1 MGQDVHFYSPSCAS
15 ILPCNKHKY
24 SIKSACGK
32 LDCCF
37 FCILKRFMITWK
49 AFYTGLVTF
58 TSNGTYI
65 PDILFISVNIA
76 VFLLLFFLYEH
87 WAWVD
92 SSSDSDWKQQE
103 KKERKRKK
111 TWDISGV
118 CFKLHQ
124 TQDIAR
130 KFALLTDKIL
140 QLKGQAV
147 NYYL

>member
-37 FCILKRFMITWK
+37 FCILKRFMIIWK

>member
-1 MGQDVHFYSPSCAS
+1 
-15 ILPCNKHKY
+15 
-24 SIKSACGK
+24 
-32 LDCCF
+32 
-37 FCILKRFMITWK
+37 MITWK

-76 VFLLLFFLYEH
+76 GFLLLFFLYEH

>member
-58 TSNGTYI
+58 TSDGTYI

-87 WAWVD
+87 WA
-92 SSSDSDWKQQE
+92 
-103 KKERKRKK
+103 
-111 TWDISGV
+111 
-118 CFKLHQ
+118 
-124 TQDIAR
+124 
-130 KFALLTDKIL
+130 
-140 QLKGQAV
+140 
-147 NYYL
+147 